1 MDLKITFINIINK
14 IEKKEYVQNELIDT
28 DFKQ

>member
-1 MDLKITFINIINK
+1 MDLKMTFINIINQ
-14 IEKKEYVQNELIDT
+14 IEKKEYGQNELIDT